1 MLLILFGFLIVIGMI
16 VILAISSPKYYEIS
30 REVIIDKPVSE
41 VFNYL
46 KYLKNQDHWSPWKK
60 KDPTMSQEFVGTDGE
75 VGFTAR
81 WKGNSDVGEGEQ
93 EITAIVNNKRM
104 DTELRFYKPW
114 KSTSNAFLVVEDLGK
129 MQTKV
134 AWGFFG
140 KNKFPSSIFMLFFN
154 MEKSVGKDF
163 EEGLSNLKLLL
174 EKK

>member
-16 VILAISSPKYYEIS
+16 VLLALSSPKYYEIS
-30 REVIIDKPVSE
+30 REIIIDKPVSE

-60 KDPTMSQEFVGTDGE
+60 KDPTMSQEFAGTDGE
-75 VGFTAR
+75 VGFIAK

-93 EITAIVNNKRM
+93 EIKAIVDNKRM

-134 AWGFFG
+134 TWGFFG

-154 MEKSVGKDF
+154 MEKSVGNDF
-163 EEGLSNLKLLL
+163 EEGLSNLKLVL